1 MSWEIIGSSI
11 AMLCSPINLLVLF
24 AGMIVGITIGA
35 MPGLTATMGVALA
48 LPLTFKMDPVTS
60 IVLLIA
66 IYCGGIY
73 GGSITAILMKTPG
86 TPAAAATAIDGYAL
100 AQQGK
105 ARKAL
110 DMALWA
116 SVFGGIVSFF
126 ALLFIAPQL
135 AKFALRFGPPEV
147 ACLSL
152 FGLTIIISM
161 SSGSLIKGLISGCI
175 GLAMGFIGIDKIES
189 CVRFT
194 FGSSDLMN
202 GLRLVPCMIGMF
214 AMSQVF
220 VQFEEIFTTREQ
232 GGMPKIVAGA
242 GLKLKEF
249 FAEIG
254 NLIRGSVIG
263 VLVGA
268 MPGTGS
274 AIAAFLNYN
283 EAKRTSKDRENI
295 GKGSLSGVCA
305 SEVANNA
312 VTGAAFIPLLT
323 LGIPGDVTTAVV
335 LGALMIQGLIP
346 GTALFTEHQE
356 FVYPTMFAFLF
367 ANIAMLICGM
377 LLIRVFAKIVEV
389 PARCLTPIVAV
400 LCVIGSYA
408 INNSFYDV
416 TVMMV
421 CALIGYLLPKF
432 GFPTVPILIGFILG
446 PIFEPNF
453 RNALIMSKGSYSIF
467 FTRPIAL
474 FFLVVA
480 AIFLVS
486 AIVKNIKANRA
497 NRETEVLE

>member
-1 MSWEIIGSSI
+1 MAWEIIWSSLLSVC
-11 AMLCSPINLLVLF
+11 APVNLFILV
-24 AGMIVGITIGA
+24 ASTIVGITIGA

-48 LPLTFKMDPVTS
+48 LPLTFAMDPVS
-60 IVLLIA
+60 SLILLIG

-86 TPAAAATAIDGYAL
+86 TPAAAATAIDGFEL
-100 AQQGK
+100 AKQGK

-110 DMALWA
+110 EMALWA
-116 SVFGGIVSFF
+116 SVFGGIASFF
-126 ALLFIAPQL
+126 ALILIAPQL
-135 AKFALRFGPPEV
+135 AKFALKFGPPEL
-147 ACLSL
+147 ACLAL

-161 SSGSLIKGLISGCI
+161 SSGSLIKGLIAGCI
-175 GLAMGFIGIDKIES
+175 GLGMSFIGIDKIES
-189 CVRFT
+189 CVRFD
-194 FGSSDLMN
+194 FGNADLMN

-220 VQFEEIFTTREQ
+220 TQFEDIFANE
-232 GGMPKIVAGA
+232 GKIVPKIVAGER
-242 GLKLKEF
+242 LTFREF
-249 FAEIG
+249 FAETG

-263 VLVGA
+263 ILVGA

-274 AIAAFLNYN
+274 TIASFLNYN

-323 LGIPGDVTTAVV
+323 LGIPGDVTTAVI
-335 LGALMIQGLIP
+335 LGALMMQGLIP

-356 FVYPTMFAFLF
+356 FVYPTMLAFLL
-367 ANIAMLICGM
+367 ANIAMGVCGTALIG
-377 LLIRVFAKIVEV
+377 IFSRIVEV
-389 PARCLTPIVAV
+389 PGKCLTPIVAA

-408 INNSFYDV
+408 INNSFFDV
-416 TVMMV
+416 TVMIV
-421 CALIGYLLPKF
+421 CAFVGYLLPKA

-446 PIFEPNF
+446 PVFETNF

-467 FTRPIAL
+467 VTRPIAL
-474 FFLVVA
+474 FFLAVA
-480 AIFLVS
+480 AVFLVM
-486 AIVKNIKANRA
+486 AMVKTHRA
-497 NRETEVLE
+497 SKQKQEREMME